1 MLLNQDLFL
10 IVLGVIFFWLTAA
23 SFFLWR
29 MISHYQR
36 LTSGVQKKKLDD
48 VLEKILK
55 DITFDEKRLNQ
66 LSQEI
71 EKLQRDGSLHIQK
84 VGLVR
89 FNPFSDTGGDQSFVL
104 SLLDDQDNG
113 FVLSTLHSRDKT
125 RIYAK
130 PVSQGKARGYN
141 LSKEESQA
149 IEKAKKGGIR

>member
-10 IVLGVIFFWLTAA
+10 IVLGVIFFWLTAT

-48 VLEKILK
+48 VLGKILK
-55 DITFDEKRLNQ
+55 DIAFDEKRLSQ

-71 EKLQRDGSLHIQK
+71 EKLQKDGSLHIQK

-113 FVLSTLHSRDKT
+113 FVLSTLHTRDKT

-149 IEKAKKGGIR
+149 IEKAKKGGVR